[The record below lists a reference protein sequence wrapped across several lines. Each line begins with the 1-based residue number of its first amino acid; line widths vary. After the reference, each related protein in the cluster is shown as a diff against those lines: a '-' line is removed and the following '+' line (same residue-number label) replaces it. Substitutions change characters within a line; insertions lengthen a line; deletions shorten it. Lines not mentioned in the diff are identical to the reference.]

1 MTIRFTKDPDAVLPY
16 TLDWS
21 RWLEDDDTVSAATAD
36 EDTGIV
42 VDSVDFTDT
51 TTTVVMSGGTAGTS
65 YDVVVHVT
73 TSDGYED
80 DRTITFAV
88 KER

>member
-21 RWLEDDDTVSAATAD
+21 RWLEDDDTIAAATAD
-36 EDTGIV
+36 EDSGIV
-42 VDSVDFTDT
+42 VDDVDFTDT
-51 TTTVVMSGGTAGTS
+51 TTTIVMSGGTAGTS
-65 YDVVVHVT
+65 YEVVVHVT
-73 TSDGYED
+73 TSAGYED